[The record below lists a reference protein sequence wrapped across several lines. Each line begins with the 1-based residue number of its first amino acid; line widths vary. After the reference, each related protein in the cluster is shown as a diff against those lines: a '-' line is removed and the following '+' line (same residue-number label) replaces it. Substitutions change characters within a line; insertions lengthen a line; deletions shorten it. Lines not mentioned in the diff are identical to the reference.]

1 MDLRG
6 MGLGGRG
13 LAESELDRDRWQTC
27 EDRSEPCL
35 LSAVKIMQLAQRLSL
50 HE

>member
-1 MDLRG
+1 
-6 MGLGGRG
+6 MGLGGCG
-13 LAESELDRDRWQTC
+13 LAESELDKDRWQTC

-35 LSAVKIMQLAQRLSL
+35 LSMVEILQLAQLISL